1 MKENF
6 LAFKLGFNGY
16 GKALSF
22 MFKNRLTYF
31 FLFPLLFNLLLFILG
46 IQAVDYVSENI
57 NNYLLDLF
65 FKENTVSNWWSRFL
79 NSFIY
84 WTIWIVSKIIFVFIY
99 AIIGGYLTLI
109 LLSPVFTFL
118 SEKTAEIITGK
129 KTKFNLIQFL
139 KDLFRAILIAL
150 RNMVLQLCYSVLLF
164 LISMIPVF
172 GWIISLLGSFL
183 ISSYFYGFTFMDYA
197 NERNK
202 LSIKESVLFVRKNKG
217 FAIGVGGIFSL
228 CFFIPIIGG
237 ILASFLAIICVV
249 NATLGVEGIGRKTK
263 LVS

>member
-1 MKENF
+1 MKKNF
-6 LAFKLGFNGY
+6 QAFKLGFKGY
-16 GKALSF
+16 GRALNF
-22 MFKNRLTYF
+22 LFKNKLAYF
-31 FLFPLLFNLLLFILG
+31 FFFPLLFNLLLFILG
-46 IQAVDYVSENI
+46 IQAVDYFSENI
-57 NNYLLDLF
+57 NDYLLDLF
-65 FKENTVSNWWSRFL
+65 FKENTISGWWSRFL
-79 NSFIY
+79 NGFIY

-129 KTKFNLIQFL
+129 KNKFSLIQFL
-139 KDLFRAILIAL
+139 KDLLRAILIAL

-164 LISMIPVF
+164 LISMIPIF

-183 ISSYFYGFTFMDYA
+183 ISSYFYGFAFMDYA

-202 LSIKESVLFVRKNKG
+202 LTIKESVLYVRKNKG

-249 NATLGVEGIGRKTK
+249 NATLGVEEIE
-263 LVS
+263 

>member
-6 LAFKLGFNGY
+6 QAFKLGFKGY
-16 GKALSF
+16 SRALSF
-22 MFKNRLTYF
+22 IFKNKLSYF
-31 FLFPLLFNLLLFILG
+31 FLFPLLLNILLFILG
-46 IQAVDYVSENI
+46 IQAVDYLSENI
-57 NNYLLDLF
+57 NDYLLDLF
-65 FKENTVSNWWSRFL
+65 FKENTVSSWWSRFL
-79 NSFIY
+79 NGFIY
-84 WTIWIVSKIIFVFIY
+84 WTIWIVSKIIFIFIY
-99 AIIGGYLTLI
+99 AIVGGYLTII

-129 KTKFNLIQFL
+129 KTKFNFIRFF
-139 KDLFRAILIAL
+139 KDIIRAILIAL
-150 RNMVLQLCYSVLLF
+150 RNLLFQLSYSVLLF

-183 ISSYFYGFTFMDYA
+183 ISSYFYGFAFMDYA

-202 LSIKESVLFVRKNKG
+202 LSIKESVVFVRKNKG

-237 ILASFLAIICVV
+237 ILASFLAVICVV
-249 NATLGVEGIGRKTK
+249 NATLGVEKISSEIR
-263 LVS
+263 LVA